1 MVKPPEESPEKQ
13 KEEYNR
19 LHAKSVLI
27 LLDSSGAGASVG
39 HQFKRAF
46 MFSADFPTLN
56 HEEQQKAVERIQ
68 ELMAQGM
75 GSGEAIALVAQE
87 IRETHAGKG
96 RVAFWDEE

>member
-1 MVKPPEESPEKQ
+1 MLSTYER
-13 KEEYNR
+13 EYNR

-27 LLDSSGAGASVG
+27 LLGSPACSYPFDYL
-39 HQFKRAF
+39 FKRAF
-46 MFSADFPTLN
+46 MFSADFPALN

-87 IRETHAGKG
+87 IREKHAGKG